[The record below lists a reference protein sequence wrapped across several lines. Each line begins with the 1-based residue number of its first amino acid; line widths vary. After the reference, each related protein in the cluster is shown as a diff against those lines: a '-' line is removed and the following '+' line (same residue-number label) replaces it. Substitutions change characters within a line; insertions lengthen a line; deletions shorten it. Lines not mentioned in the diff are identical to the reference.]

1 MIRGWGREY
10 LSRYAT
16 ENVFFGITC
25 IWYGNPAVLCIS
37 AYLYPNWYMWM
48 YFCQMMTELMSV
60 LVSDFVVSMQKM
72 YCEVLNLIVRKLF
85 NTFST
90 ILFLSF
96 SDEITPYFIFIIKF
110 SFDCSFSSTFLV
122 LFKHDSACKGLFLYK
137 IMLLVKNNIIA
148 LNAFL
153 CLRDSYQ

>member
-1 MIRGWGREY
+1 MNQD
-10 LSRYAT
+10 LLQKMFSLALH
-16 ENVFFGITC
+16 VFDMEI
-25 IWYGNPAVLCIS
+25 L
-37 AYLYPNWYMWM
+37 L
-48 YFCQMMTELMSV
+48 FCAFLLTFTQTDICECTFVRWRLNLLMSV

-96 SDEITPYFIFIIKF
+96 SDETIPYFILIIKF
-110 SFDCSFSSTFLV
+110 MIDCSFSSTFLV
-122 LFKHDSACKGLFLYK
+122 LIKHDSACKGLFLYK

-148 LNAFL
+148 LNAYL